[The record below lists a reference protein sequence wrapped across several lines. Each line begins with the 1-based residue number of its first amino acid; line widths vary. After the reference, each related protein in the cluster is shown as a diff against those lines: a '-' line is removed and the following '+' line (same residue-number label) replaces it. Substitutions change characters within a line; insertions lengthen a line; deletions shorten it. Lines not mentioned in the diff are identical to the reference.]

1 MLSMYMQ
8 RKNLRRN
15 LRISDEA
22 HTHQALSRWAIHCPT
37 SIACSRLHHAQRY
50 GRAVA
55 QGGPEL
61 LVW

>member
-22 HTHQALSRWAIHCPT
+22 HTHQHSRVGLHCPT
-37 SIACSRLHHAQRY
+37 SIACSRLHHAQRF